1 MFDKLTKRQKEV
13 LDYVMCGFSNEETA
27 RLLFL
32 SQGRIGSLVN
42 NLYDKYG
49 IDTKPFRVKLIL
61 KRFEELGIDYKK
73 MNITSEVK

>member
-13 LDYVMCGFSNEETA
+13 FDYVMCGFSSKEIA

-42 NLYDKYG
+42 NLYDKYS
-49 IDTKPFRVKLIL
+49 IDTKPFRVRNRLQKD
-61 KRFEELGIDYKK
+61 EYKH
-73 MNITSEVK
+73 E